1 MIEIV
6 RTNSDNGA
14 FKNLVAL
21 LNEDLAERDGTAH
34 PLAQFNAISKLKHV
48 VLVLKNGKP
57 IGCGAIARYTEN
69 TMELKRMYVSP
80 EARGQRIGEKILS
93 ELEKWAHT
101 LGKDTCVLFMG
112 VRQPEAYKLYERN
125 GYLSVPKYGK
135 LKDIPESLCFAK
147 NLKS

>member
-14 FKNLVAL
+14 FKSLVAL

-48 VLVLKNGKP
+48 VLVLKNDKP

-80 EARGQRIGEKILS
+80 
-93 ELEKWAHT
+93 KWAHT